1 MKDTI
6 KGIPQIDLRAKG
18 KYYKKAREINAVGR
32 DGITKTV
39 AIPAEV
45 INRKAEEKG
54 MTPDEFVKTHR
65 AILIYNSFDG
75 VFITFEEKQKEG
87 GNGTPTKANS

>member
-1 MKDTI
+1 MANKI
-6 KGIPQIDLRAKG
+6 KGIPTIDLKAKG

-54 MTPDEFVKTHR
+54 ITPDEFVETHR
-65 AILIYNSFDG
+65 AIIIYNSFDG
-75 VFITFEEKQKEG
+75 IFITFEPKPKEG
-87 GNGTPTKANS
+87 